1 MKNILLICSA
11 GITSGM
17 IVKEM
22 QEATDEISTSVKVWS
37 AGVADARDEV
47 EKADIVLLSP
57 PAAYLK
63 STFVELVSE
72 GIPVKA
78 VPTDLYAKA
87 DGLKIIE
94 FALEN

>member
-22 QEATDEISTSVKVWS
+22 QEATDESFENVKVWS
-37 AGVADARDEV
+37 AGVADAREEV
-47 EKADIVLLSP
+47 EKADVVLLSP

-63 STFVELVSE
+63 TTFVDLVSD
-72 GIPVKA
+72 GVPVKA

-87 DGLKIIE
+87 DGLKIVE
-94 FALEN
+94 FALED

>member
-11 GITSGM
+11 GITSGF

-22 QEATDEISTSVKVWS
+22 QEATDEVFENVKVWS
-37 AGVADARDEV
+37 AGVADTREEV

-63 STFVELVSE
+63 TTFVELVSE
-72 GIPVKA
+72 GVPVKA

-87 DGLKIIE
+87 DGLKIVE
-94 FALEN
+94 FALED